1 MEFFLIIKHLLSPF
15 CTLKSL
21 LCANPSSDPKP
32 FWSLQNEPEFTFILK
47 NDKLM
52 NPMFEQN
59 LLFYFFVKFNHLIK
73 TATLSNVHLIEF
85 SVGEFIV

>member
-1 MEFFLIIKHLLSPF
+1 
-15 CTLKSL
+15 
-21 LCANPSSDPKP
+21 
-32 FWSLQNEPEFTFILK
+32 
-47 NDKLM
+47 M
-52 NPMFEQN
+52 NPMFGQN